1 MNDDDQ
7 FIQMKDLRDWLG
19 ISRSQSYALLKS
31 NSGPLPAYRIGGSIR
46 IKKQDVEEWLEEH
59 KYQEDAKG
67 DDQQ

>member
-1 MNDDDQ
+1 MNDMDE
-7 FIQMKDLRDWLG
+7 FIRMKDLRDWLG
-19 ISRSQSYALLKS
+19 VSRSQSYALLKS

>member
-59 KYQEDAKG
+59 KYQEDAKR

>member
-7 FIQMKDLRDWLG
+7 FIQMKDLRGWLG

>member
-1 MNDDDQ
+1 MNNKDQ
-7 FIQMKDLRDWLG
+7 FIQMKDLREWLG
-19 ISRSQSYALLKS
+19 VSRSQSYALLKS